1 MNIGV
6 IPARLHSTRLPEKI
20 LLPLGQYPMVVH
32 VYRKVALAKFIDK
45 IIIAVDNKKTLDV
58 IGKYGINGYMTDS
71 RLNSGTD
78 RSAEVVKNLDGEIIV
93 NIQGDE
99 PEIDPKLIDQII
111 SLFNDKN
118 TMMATAA
125 TTDLTQE
132 DLDNKNVVKVKVNN
146 LKHAIEFSRDP
157 ILGNRVFRHIGI
169 YAYRKKM
176 LENFTKLSQ
185 TKNEIDQRLEQ
196 MRALDNGITIHTI
209 ISNYKGRGIDTIE
222 DYNRLGMKY
231 GT

>member
-6 IPARLHSTRLPEKI
+6 IPARLHSSRLPEKI
-20 LLPLGQYPMVVH
+20 LLPLGQHPMVVH

-71 RLNSGTD
+71 CHNSGTD
-78 RSAEVVKNLDGEIIV
+78 RSAEVVKNLDGDIIV

-111 SLFNDKN
+111 SLFNDKS

-132 DLDNKNVVKVKVNN
+132 DLNNENVVKVKVNN

-157 ILGNRVFRHIGI
+157 IFGNRVFRHIGI
-169 YAYRKKM
+169 YAYKKKM

>member
-6 IPARLHSTRLPEKI
+6 IPARLHSSRLPEKI
-20 LLPLGQYPMVVH
+20 LLPVGQHPMVVH

-58 IGKYGINGYMTDS
+58 ISKYGINGYMTDS
-71 RLNSGTD
+71 CHNSGTD
-78 RSAEVVKNLDGEIIV
+78 RSAEVVKNLDGDIIV

-111 SLFNDKN
+111 SLFKDKS

-132 DLDNKNVVKVKVNN
+132 DLNNENVVKVKVNN

>member
-6 IPARLHSTRLPEKI
+6 IPARLHSSRLPEKI
-20 LLPLGQYPMVVH
+20 LLPVGQHPMVVH

-71 RLNSGTD
+71 CHNSGTD
-78 RSAEVVKNLDGEIIV
+78 RSAEVVKNLDGDIIV

-111 SLFNDKN
+111 SLFKDKS

-132 DLDNKNVVKVKVNN
+132 DLNNENVVKVKVNK
-146 LKHAIEFSRDP
+146 LKHAIEFSRDS

>member
-6 IPARLHSTRLPEKI
+6 IPARLHSSRLPEKI
-20 LLPLGQYPMVVH
+20 LLPVGQHPMVVH

-71 RLNSGTD
+71 CHNSGTD
-78 RSAEVVKNLDGEIIV
+78 RSAEVVKNLDGDIIV

-111 SLFNDKN
+111 SLFNDKS

-132 DLDNKNVVKVKVNN
+132 IGR
-146 LKHAIEFSRDP
+146 ASCRE
-157 ILGNRVFRHIGI
+157 RV
-169 YAYRKKM
+169 
-176 LENFTKLSQ
+176 
-185 TKNEIDQRLEQ
+185 
-196 MRALDNGITIHTI
+196 
-209 ISNYKGRGIDTIE
+209 
-222 DYNRLGMKY
+222 
-231 GT
+231 

>member
-6 IPARLHSTRLPEKI
+6 IPARLHSSRLPEKI
-20 LLPLGQYPMVVH
+20 LLPVGQHPMVVH

-71 RLNSGTD
+71 CHNSGTD
-78 RSAEVVKNLDGEIIV
+78 RSAEVVKNLDGDIIV

-111 SLFNDKN
+111 SLFKDKS

-132 DLDNKNVVKVKVNN
+132 DLNNENVVKVKVNK